1 MQKKLWW
8 SAIISPL
15 VIAPVVIVASCS
27 SDNTTTT
34 SQNAQ
39 DEVKRLNDLITTS
52 KFKIKDGTT
61 FDQAQIDE
69 LKKTPDKLLTDYL
82 DKTELKLDENKFTY
96 NVETDGFS
104 VTPPTD
110 NTKDG
115 TINFKI
121 KVTNKTTTTETATTN
136 AATVTY
142 KPSNQAGPTNP
153 LLDEAVKKIQDAHSA
168 QTFKLKDAKKTM
180 AEADVNKLKDNPSLL
195 LTDEYTDGF
204 PSGLGDGLTTSINK
218 TNFSIV
224 DKKQAQGTAK
234 TIQFKV
240 TVSDAQKVEKDT
252 QQLTFD
258 FTLQAAAQP
267 TPAKQPTVA
276 KASVT
281 AGNLG
286 LTGKLAAEQSKLNSN
301 FIFQNITK
309 LVDGDHAVTK
319 AADVTDV
326 VVTPDQN
333 DSKQLTLAFKL
344 AANTYYVAGGTLGQ
358 AKSENFSIPITGF
371 AKAVKAAAKKAEFNA
386 SDLGQDFASKT
397 YAELNTA
404 INSRAWLFTNKEK
417 YLNGDLTTGTT
428 QQNFVHSA
436 GQASITFVQ
445 STTENNKATLTF
457 SIAAGRTYDDE
468 GIVSTTPTQI
478 TFVVLIGQ

>member
-1 MQKKLWW
+1 MKKSQSIFLL
-8 SAIISPL
+8 SGLVPL
-15 VIAPVVIVASCS
+15 VAAPIAIVASCS

-39 DEVKRLNDLITTS
+39 DEVKRLNELITSS

-121 KVTNKTTTTETATTN
+121 KVTNKSTTTETATTN
-136 AATVTY
+136 AATVAY
-142 KPSNQAGPTNP
+142 KPSNQTTPTNP

-168 QTFKLKDAKKTM
+168 KTFKLKDDKKTM
-180 AEADVNKLKDNPSLL
+180 TEADVTKLTADPNLL
-195 LTDEYTDGF
+195 LKTEFTDGF
-204 PSGLGDGLTTSINK
+204 PALEQGLTASVNK

-240 TVSDAQKVEKDT
+240 TVTDAQKAEKDT

-258 FTLQAAAQP
+258 FTLQAAA
-267 TPAKQPTVA
+267 
-276 KASVT
+276 SVT
-281 AGNLG
+281 ANSIKEQIEQLEANGTFKLKDAKKTLPKAEVDQLSTKATTFLNEYTDG
-286 LTGKLAAEQSKLNSN
+286 LTLDSN
-301 FIFQNITK
+301 F
-309 LVDGDHAVTK
+309 
-319 AADVTDV
+319 
-326 VVTPDQN
+326 
-333 DSKQLTLAFKL
+333 
-344 AANTYYVAGGTLGQ
+344 
-358 AKSENFSIPITGF
+358 
-371 AKAVKAAAKKAEFNA
+371 
-386 SDLGQDFASKT
+386 T
-397 YAELNTA
+397 YAVEGLKVEDTA
-404 INSRAWLFTNKEK
+404 RQ
-417 YLNGDLTTGTT
+417 G
-428 QQNFVHSA
+428 A
-436 GQASITFVQ
+436 GQQTTKYIKFTIKVTNNQ
-445 STTENNKATLTF
+445 TTTETAKTKEF
-457 SIAAGRTYDDE
+457 S
-468 GIVSTTPTQI
+468 
-478 TFVVLIGQ
+478 

>member
-1 MQKKLWW
+1 MKKSQSIFLL
-8 SAIISPL
+8 SGLVPL
-15 VIAPVVIVASCS
+15 VAAPIAIVASCS

-136 AATVTY
+136 AATVAY
-142 KPSNQAGPTNP
+142 KPSNQATPTNP

-168 QTFKLKDAKKTM
+168 KTFKLKTAKETM
-180 AEADVNKLKDNPSLL
+180 TEADVTKLTADPNLLLKD
-195 LTDEYTDGF
+195 EFTDGF
-204 PSGLGDGLTTSINK
+204 PALEQGITASINK

-240 TVSDAQKVEKDT
+240 TVTDAQKVEKDT
-252 QQLTFD
+252 QQLSFD
-258 FTLQAAAQP
+258 FTLQAAQQP
-267 TPAKQPTVA
+267 TQKLETQTNTEITVA
-276 KASVT
+276 SLALTNATPTRDEIKQGLVNEAKIFEKKDVIFKQGADLITAASDINTITWEDVASDATKVVLKFKVAANKWYGPNGQVGTTVKDLSVT
-281 AGNLG
+281 
-286 LTGKLAAEQSKLNSN
+286 
-301 FIFQNITK
+301 
-309 LVDGDHAVTK
+309 
-319 AADVTDV
+319 
-326 VVTPDQN
+326 
-333 DSKQLTLAFKL
+333 
-344 AANTYYVAGGTLGQ
+344 
-358 AKSENFSIPITGF
+358 ITG
-371 AKAVKAAAKKAEFNA
+371 
-386 SDLGQDFASKT
+386 
-397 YAELNTA
+397 LN
-404 INSRAWLFTNKEK
+404 
-417 YLNGDLTTGTT
+417 
-428 QQNFVHSA
+428 Q
-436 GQASITFVQ
+436 
-445 STTENNKATLTF
+445 
-457 SIAAGRTYDDE
+457 
-468 GIVSTTPTQI
+468 
-478 TFVVLIGQ
+478 

>member
-1 MQKKLWW
+1 MKKSQSIFLL
-8 SAIISPL
+8 SGLVPL
-15 VIAPVVIVASCS
+15 VAAPIAIVASCS

-39 DEVKRLNDLITTS
+39 DEVKRLNELITSS

-121 KVTNKTTTTETATTN
+121 KVTNKSTTTETATTN
-136 AATVTY
+136 AATVAY
-142 KPSNQAGPTNP
+142 KPSNQTTPTNP

-168 QTFKLKDAKKTM
+168 KTFKLKDAKKTM
-180 AEADVNKLKDNPSLL
+180 AEADVNKLNNNPSLL

-204 PSGLGDGLTTSINK
+204 PSGLGDGLATSINK

-224 DKKQAQGTAK
+224 DKTQAQGTAK

-240 TVSDAQKVEKDT
+240 TVTDAQKAEKDT

-258 FTLQAAAQP
+258 FTLQTAAQP
-267 TPAKQPTVA
+267 TPAKQQTVA
-276 KASVT
+276 KANVT
-281 AGNLG
+281 AGSLG
-286 LTGKLAAEQSKLNSN
+286 LTGKVAAEQSKLNSD

-358 AKSENFSIPITGF
+358 AKSENFSIQINEF
-371 AKAVKAAAKKAEFNA
+371 AKAETARVKKNEFNA
-386 SDLGQDFASKT
+386 SELGNDFGTKT
-397 YAELNTA
+397 FDELNQ
-404 INSRAWLFTNKEK
+404 LMNKE
-417 YLNGDLTTGTT
+417 
-428 QQNFVHSA
+428 A
-436 GQASITFVQ
+436 
-445 STTENNKATLTF
+445 
-457 SIAAGRTYDDE
+457 
-468 GIVSTTPTQI
+468 
-478 TFVVLIGQ
+478 

>member
-1 MQKKLWW
+1 MKKSQSIFLL
-8 SAIISPL
+8 SGLVPL
-15 VIAPVVIVASCS
+15 VAAPIAIVASCS

-39 DEVKRLNDLITTS
+39 DEVKRLNELITSS

-136 AATVTY
+136 AATVAY
-142 KPSNQAGPTNP
+142 KPSNQTSPTNP

-180 AEADVNKLKDNPSLL
+180 TEADVTKLTADPNLL
-195 LTDEYTDGF
+195 LKTEFTDGF
-204 PSGLGDGLTTSINK
+204 PALEQGLTASVNK

-224 DKKQAQGTAK
+224 DKKQAQGTTK

-240 TVSDAQKVEKDT
+240 TVTDAQKTEKDT

-258 FTLQAAAQP
+258 FTLQAAA
-267 TPAKQPTVA
+267 
-276 KASVT
+276 SVT
-281 AGNLG
+281 ANSIKEQIEQLEANGTFKLKDAKKTLPKAEVDQLSTKATTFLNEYTDG
-286 LTGKLAAEQSKLNSN
+286 LTLDSN
-301 FIFQNITK
+301 F
-309 LVDGDHAVTK
+309 
-319 AADVTDV
+319 
-326 VVTPDQN
+326 
-333 DSKQLTLAFKL
+333 
-344 AANTYYVAGGTLGQ
+344 
-358 AKSENFSIPITGF
+358 
-371 AKAVKAAAKKAEFNA
+371 
-386 SDLGQDFASKT
+386 T
-397 YAELNTA
+397 YAVEGLKVEDTA
-404 INSRAWLFTNKEK
+404 RQGTGQQTTKYIKFTIKVTN
-417 YLNGDLTTGTT
+417 NQT
-428 QQNFVHSA
+428 
-436 GQASITFVQ
+436 
-445 STTENNKATLTF
+445 TTETAKTKEF
-457 SIAAGRTYDDE
+457 S
-468 GIVSTTPTQI
+468 
-478 TFVVLIGQ
+478 